1 MDNFIIT
8 TAGRRIEF
16 QPVAQ
21 RDIERAIA
29 VVEKEYRANNEPL
42 DIPWYYSIEPD
53 ANGNGG
59 EKIFWDAASVAK
71 DGTQEEKEA
80 WVKHQD
86 AVNRL
91 AFAKD
96 LRATEIMLLKGIK
109 NEVDKHPTPEW
120 IKEQEYWGIELPDD
134 PRKLQLEYID
144 SEILITPID
153 KIAATKKVALLNLN
167 GVASEEDIAS
177 VEATFQDAMA
187 EAASVFLSQNL
198 RQLTLGNGKS
208 GTVEVGSVDLQS
220 RETEH
225 ESSPLLEP
233 TESESVG
240 QFEPR

>member
-8 TAGRRIEF
+8 TAGRKVEF

-21 RDIERAIA
+21 RDIERAVAAI
-29 VVEKEYRANNEPL
+29 EREFKQRGEPL
-42 DIPWYYSIEPD
+42 EAPWYYSIEPD
-53 ANGNGG
+53 ENGNGG
-59 EKIFWDAASVAK
+59 EKVFWDAASVAK

-80 WVKHQD
+80 WAKHQD

-91 AFAKD
+91 AFTKD

-109 NEVDKHPTPEW
+109 NEADKHPTPEW
-120 IKEQEYWGIELPDD
+120 IKEQEYWGIELPSD

-153 KIAATKKVALLNLN
+153 KIMATKKVALLNLN

-187 EAASVFLSQNL
+187 EAARTFISQNL
-198 RQLTLGNGKS
+198 TGLAPRNGKS
-208 GTVEVGSVDLQS
+208 GTEQVGSVDVQPGIQGD
-220 RETEH
+220 
-225 ESSPLLEP
+225 ESSEVLELD
-233 TESESVG
+233 SVSVG
-240 QFEPR
+240 QFGV

>member
-21 RDIERAIA
+21 RDIERAVA
-29 VVEKEYRANNEPL
+29 VVEKEFKEKGEPL

-53 ANGNGG
+53 ENGNGG
-59 EKIFWDAASVAK
+59 EKVFWDAASVAK
-71 DGTQEEKEA
+71 DGTTEEKEA

-120 IKEQEYWGIELPDD
+120 IKEQEYWGIELPTD

-153 KIAATKKVALLNLN
+153 KIAATKKVALLNLS

-187 EAASVFLSQNL
+187 EAAKVFLNQGFREL
-198 RQLTLGNGKS
+198 KVGNGA
-208 GTVEVGSVDLQS
+208 GRTIEVGSVELQP
-220 RETEH
+220 REEKY
-225 ESSPLLEP
+225 ESSSLLEHDIAKP
-233 TESESVG
+233 VG
-240 QFEPR
+240 

>member
-8 TAGRRIEF
+8 TAGRKVEF

-29 VVEKEYRANNEPL
+29 VIEREFNQRGEPL
-42 DIPWYYSIEPD
+42 EAPWYYSIEPD

-59 EKIFWDAASVAK
+59 EKVFWDAASVAK
-71 DGTQEEKEA
+71 DGSQEEKEA

-91 AFAKD
+91 AMAKD
-96 LRATEIMLLKGIK
+96 LRATEVMLLRGIK
-109 NEVDKHPTPEW
+109 NEEDKRPTPEW
-120 IKEQEYWGIELPDD
+120 IKEQEYWGIELPSD

-153 KIAATKKVALLNLN
+153 KITATKKVALLNLQ

-187 EAASVFLSQNL
+187 EAARTFISQNL
-198 RQLTLGNGKS
+198 NGLTPGNGKS
-208 GTVEVGSVDLQS
+208 GAVEVGSVDVLS

-225 ESSPLLEP
+225 ESSSLLES
-233 TESESVG
+233 TES
-240 QFEPR
+240 